1 MNKNNFTYLLVALL
15 VLLLGIP
22 LAHDLAVASAPLFK
36 SLIFSLLLVI
46 GIWSLKGG
54 GRFFTVGM
62 TFVVAGV
69 VLNLL
74 AINIDSRLLFLSSLA
89 ALFGF
94 LLVAIAFTLKLVA
107 FGTGITLNRLV
118 GAVCIYLLLGTIWA
132 VAYSLVDVVSP
143 GSFTGFSPQDSRGWD
158 SEWLYFSFVTMT
170 TLGYGDISPVSATA
184 RALAYLQAV
193 FGQFYIAVL
202 VAGLVGAYIARR
214 QSDTDN

>member
-15 VLLLGIP
+15 VLLSGIP
-22 LAHDLAVASAPLFK
+22 LAHDLAVASAPLIR
-36 SLIFSLLLVI
+36 SLMFSLLLII
-46 GIWSLKGG
+46 GVWSLRGG

-62 TFVVAGV
+62 VFVIAGV
-69 VLNLL
+69 LLNVL
-74 AINIDSRLLFLSSLA
+74 AINIDSGILFYGSFA

-94 LLVAIAFTLKLVA
+94 LLIAIVFTLKQVA
-107 FGTGITLNRLV
+107 FGTEITLNRLV
-118 GAVCIYLLLGTIWA
+118 GAVCVYLLLGTIWA

-143 GSFTGFSPQDSRGWD
+143 GSFTGFSPQGGLAWD

-170 TLGYGDISPVSATA
+170 TLGYGDITPVSAMA
-184 RALAYLQAV
+184 KFLAYSQAV

-214 QSDTDN
+214 QSETDN